1 MYHIGFF
8 TWNSGGNKEKMKSK
22 KAKPKEMLQ
31 MLQHLERGMREK
43 RRMLGH
49 GFPKD
54 WMKE

>member
-1 MYHIGFF
+1 MYHVGFF